1 MKKKKWQILHFVKF
15 KFNNAVLQPMV
26 KPHNHK
32 NLRAKIYIYI
42 YLRDYIDTRYKYFNY
57 YNLNK

>member
-32 NLRAKIYIYI
+32 NLRAKKKKYIYIYI
-42 YLRDYIDTRYKYFNY
+42 YEIISIQGTNISTITI
-57 YNLNK
+57 